1 MKQPGPDHPITIE
14 PNPHRVR
21 VIVGGVIVAETTR
34 ALTLKEAQLPPVQ
47 YIPRQDAQM
56 DLFERTEH
64 KSHCPYK
71 GDAAYYTLTA
81 GGIVARNAVWTYE
94 QPYPAVA
101 EIAGHLAFYP
111 EQGRRHRGAE
121 RVATCHS
128 GFSPAARSL
137 RVCAAMRVSMSPRVT
152 FRRAVL
158 CSVSTRHRMQSFR
171 PTLLV
176 ET

>member
-1 MKQPGPDHPITIE
+1 MKVPGADHPITVT
-14 PNPHRVR
+14 PTKGRVQVKFGGQ
-21 VIVGGVIVAETTR
+21 VIADSTR
-34 ALTLKEAQLPPVQ
+34 AMTLQEASYPPVQ
-47 YIPRQDAQM
+47 YIPREDAQM

-111 EQGRRHRGAE
+111 SKVDAIEELNG
-121 RVATCHS
+121 
-128 GFSPAARSL
+128 
-137 RVCAAMRVSMSPRVT
+137 
-152 FRRAVL
+152 
-158 CSVSTRHRMQSFR
+158 
-171 PTLLV
+171 
-176 ET
+176 

>member
-71 GDAAYYTLTA
+71 GDAAYYSVSVA
-81 GGIVARNAVWTYE
+81 GQIAENAVWTYE
-94 QPYPAVA
+94 EPYPAMA
-101 EIAGHLAFYP
+101 AIEGMLSFYP
-111 EQGRRHRGAE
+111 D
-121 RVATCHS
+121 RVAIAEAAE
-128 GFSPAARSL
+128 PAAS
-137 RVCAAMRVSMSPRVT
+137 AGG
-152 FRRAVL
+152 
-158 CSVSTRHRMQSFR
+158 
-171 PTLLV
+171 
-176 ET
+176 

>member
-81 GGIVARNAVWTYE
+81 AASS
-94 QPYPAVA
+94 
-101 EIAGHLAFYP
+101 P
-111 EQGRRHRGAE
+111 ETRCGPTSSPTRQSPR
-121 RVATCHS
+121 
-128 GFSPAARSL
+128 SPATSPSTPARS
-137 RVCAAMRVSMSPRVT
+137 
-152 FRRAVL
+152 
-158 CSVSTRHRMQSFR
+158 TRSRS
-171 PTLLV
+171 
-176 ET
+176 